1 MTLRDNVSDGVWT
14 VVAGETNA
22 EALPVIQAVPM
33 ANEERRL
40 TMVAVFGA
48 VSRQQ
53 QR

>member
-1 MTLRDNVSDGVWT
+1 MSDGVWT
-14 VVAGETNA
+14 VVAGVTNA
-22 EALPVIQAVPM
+22 EALPVRQAVPM